1 MNLTIIQNKIYEI
14 RGHKVM
20 LDFDLAMLYEVE
32 TKALNQAVKRNMDRF
47 PEDFM
52 FRLSKEEWEKM
63 RSQIVTASIKSK
75 AERST
80 EVASFQKKRNIAAF
94 PFVFTEHGVTML
106 ASVLHSKRAVSMP
119 ARPPGWPGQT
129 GRCQS
134 DGNIAIVRAFIDLR
148 QIVVQHKDLAEKLEE
163 LKTEV
168 YERIGEHDSQL
179 NAIYNAIE
187 NILDEKA
194 ATKSWIERE
203 RIGFKK

>member
-1 MNLTIIQNKIYEI
+1 M
-14 RGHKVM
+14 
-20 LDFDLAMLYEVE
+20 
-32 TKALNQAVKRNMDRF
+32 
-47 PEDFM
+47 
-52 FRLSKEEWEKM
+52 
-63 RSQIVTASIKSK
+63 
-75 AERST
+75 
-80 EVASFQKKRNIAAF
+80 
-94 PFVFTEHGVTML
+94 
-106 ASVLHSKRAVSMP
+106 
-119 ARPPGWPGQT
+119 
-129 GRCQS
+129 
-134 DGNIAIVRAFIDLR
+134 NIAIVRAFIDLR